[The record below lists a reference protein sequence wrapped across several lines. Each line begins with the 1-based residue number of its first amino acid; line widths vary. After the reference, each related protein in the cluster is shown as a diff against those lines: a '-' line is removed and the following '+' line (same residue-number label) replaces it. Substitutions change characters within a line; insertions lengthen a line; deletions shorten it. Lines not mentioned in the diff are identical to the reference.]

1 MGAKSRRDGGAAAAD
16 GIHGLVPRDRM
27 TPAARKMRDTYAITP
42 GAPLYRREFGWYC
55 LEAWQEQG
63 LPKDADL
70 AAMFQFD
77 PPGKYDLGGAGWC
90 EAAFVPEFERKVIE
104 PRGEYEVIQDNA
116 GRLLLVFRG
125 RRDGFMPEYLDHPVK
140 DMRSWQE
147 KCKWRMDPATPERWA
162 KTAETLAAARTAA
175 AGGLM
180 ITQWVSGPYM
190 YLRSLIGPEE
200 LLYAFY
206 DMPEVVHDC
215 MQTWLRLADAVTAR
229 HQQEV
234 TFDEIFFGEDICYN
248 HGPLI
253 SPEMMREFIFPYYQQ
268 LIANVR
274 ARQLDRARRLFVQV
288 DSDGDV
294 RPLIPLYQQGLGM
307 DVCSP
312 FEVASGCDVVE
323 QGRQYPHLVMTG
335 GIDKR
340 ILAESPAAIDRM
352 VERILPAMRRRGGYI
367 PTCDHGVPA
376 EVSLANY
383 LHYRK
388 RCVELGG

>member
-1 MGAKSRRDGGAAAAD
+1 MDVKSKRNNEPAAQD
-16 GIHGLVPRDRM
+16 GIHGLVPRERM
-27 TPAARKMRDTYAITP
+27 TQAARKLRDTYTITS
-42 GAPLYRREFGWYC
+42 GAPLFRREFGWYC
-55 LEAWQEQG
+55 LEAWREQG

-70 AAMFQFD
+70 GALFEFD
-77 PPGKYDLGGAGWC
+77 PPGSQALWGLGWC
-90 EAAFVPEFERKVIE
+90 EAAFVPEFERKVVE
-104 PRGEYEVIQDNA
+104 PRGEHEVIQDNA

-125 RRDGFMPEYLDHPVK
+125 RRHGFMPEYLDHPVK
-140 DMRSWQE
+140 DMRSWEE

-162 KTAETLAAARTAA
+162 TTAEELAAARVAA
-175 AGGLM
+175 GGGLM
-180 ITQWVSGPYM
+180 ITQWVIGAFM

-206 DMPEVVHDC
+206 DMPEVIHDC
-215 MQTWLRLADAVTAR
+215 MAVWLRLAEAVTAR

-234 TFDEIFFGEDICYN
+234 TFDEIYFGEDICYN

-268 LIANVR
+268 LLANVR
-274 ARQLDRARRLFVQV
+274 LRQLDRSRRLFVNV

-307 DVCSP
+307 DVMNP

-323 QGRQYPHLVMTG
+323 LGRQYPQLVMFG

-352 VERILPAMRRRGGYI
+352 VERIIPAMRERGGYI

-376 EVSLANY
+376 EVSLKNY
-383 LHYRK
+383 QHYRR